1 MTQRR
6 ICLENRLRQI
16 KPNRD
21 MRAIATLLAERG
33 DPLHDRCRYSESAAH
48 CFSSIGMVGG
58 EQFVRVDDLCTAISR
73 CYPQLAGGG
82 FFEYGSIMEYGRF
95 QPGQDRLSLVIE
107 TSPAGMAI
115 EGSSHGLSARDID
128 RVNRMNGVTP

>member
-1 MTQRR
+1 VHG
-6 ICLENRLRQI
+6 
-16 KPNRD
+16 D
-21 MRAIATLLAERG
+21 IAVLG
-33 DPLHDRCRYSESAAH
+33 
-48 CFSSIGMVGG
+48 
-58 EQFVRVDDLCTAISR
+58 
-73 CYPQLAGGG
+73 PQLAGGG

>member
-1 MTQRR
+1 
-6 ICLENRLRQI
+6 
-16 KPNRD
+16 

-95 QPGQDRLSLVIE
+95 QPGQDRRYRSSSRPSLPACRSREAAMVSPRA
-107 TSPAGMAI
+107 TSIA
-115 EGSSHGLSARDID
+115 
-128 RVNRMNGVTP
+128 